1 MYLSYYN
8 LNEKPF
14 QISTDPKFLWLGEKH
29 KEALAILTYGILDN
43 KGFLLLTGDVG
54 TGKTT
59 IINTLLNN
67 LDDDVIAAHVPDPD
81 LEHLDFFNFIA
92 NVFSIDK
99 KFSTKGEFLNH
110 LSKFL
115 HDAYSKNKKV
125 LLIIDEAQRLKPEL
139 LEEIRLLSNIER
151 QDTKLLNIFFVGQEE
166 FNNVLIEP
174 ENRALRQRITINYY
188 IEPLTKN
195 ETKEYIKHRLNIAG
209 SKRNIF
215 SSSAIREIFSF
226 SKGFPRLINII
237 CDLALLTG
245 YVKEQKTIN
254 ELIIKECAKEL
265 QIPTEKAIEDDK
277 KKQKIV
283 PQKSQIAKSDPKQE
297 VAPVESQIAESDPKQ
312 EVAPIESRTSE
323 DDSNQEIKTGKLKP
337 AVKVLGCFFL
347 LVSLFILTW
356 WYIDYPAE
364 FKTKLSNINTYTTQI
379 IGNIKSK
386 LEQLLQSSS
395 TTINSKPVVQK
406 YSIDRIDSGQN
417 KQVQISEE
425 QDELLEDKNISNENL
440 SDNNGDHLDKLG
452 VVPKQIPDKNIII
465 YFRYN
470 SNELSDDA
478 LIKLDEAAEIM
489 SQNPYTN
496 IIIKGYTDIIGNYDY
511 NKGLSLFRAD
521 IVKSF
526 LTGKGINPTKI
537 KTIGMGPE
545 NPIDTNDTAKGR
557 RNNRRVEIE
566 FLKSK
571 LRDFLRRNVPIF

>member
-59 IINTLLNN
+59 IINALLNN
-67 LDDDVIAAHVPDPD
+67 LDDDVIAAHVSDPD

-99 KFSTKGEFLNH
+99 KFSTKGGFLNN

-115 HDAYSKNKKV
+115 HDSYSKNKKV

-166 FNNVLIEP
+166 FNNILIEP

-188 IEPLTKN
+188 IEPLTAN

-209 SKRNIF
+209 SEKNIF
-215 SSSAIREIFSF
+215 SSSAIREIFYF

-254 ELIIKECAKEL
+254 KLIIKECAKEL
-265 QIPTEKAIEDDK
+265 QIPAEKAVPLPKSQTSENDP
-277 KKQKIV
+277 KQKAAPIE
-283 PQKSQIAKSDPKQE
+283 SQIAKSDPKQK
-297 VAPVESQIAESDPKQ
+297 VV
-312 EVAPIESRTSE
+312 PIESRTSE
-323 DDSNQEIKTGKLKP
+323 DDSNQKIKTGKLKLV
-337 AVKVLGCFFL
+337 AKVAGCFFL
-347 LVSLFILTW
+347 LVGLLILTW
-356 WYIDYPAE
+356 YINYPAD
-364 FKTKLSNINTYTTQI
+364 FKTKLSNINKYLTQI
-379 IGNIKSK
+379 IDNINNSKSD
-386 LEQLLQSSS
+386 QLLQSSS
-395 TTINSKPVVQK
+395 TTINSRPVVQK

-425 QDELLEDKNISNENL
+425 QI
-440 SDNNGDHLDKLG
+440 
-452 VVPKQIPDKNIII
+452 VPKQITDNIII

-478 LIKLDEAAEIM
+478 LIKLDEVAAIM
-489 SQNPYTN
+489 TQNPDTN
-496 IIIKGYTDIIGNYDY
+496 IIIKGYTDTIGNYDY

-526 LTGKGINPTKI
+526 LTGKGINPAKI

-545 NPIDTNDTAKGR
+545 NPIDTNDTVEGR

-571 LRDFLRRNVPIF
+571 LRDFFRRNVPIF

>member
-8 LNEKPF
+8 LNKKPF
-14 QISTDPKFLWLGEKH
+14 QISTDPKFLWIGEKH
-29 KEALAILTYGILDN
+29 KEALAILSYGILDN
-43 KGFLLLTGDVG
+43 KGFLFLTGDVG

-59 IINTLLNN
+59 IINALINN
-67 LDDDVIAAHVPDPD
+67 LDDDVIAAHVPDPG
-81 LEHLDFFNFIA
+81 LEDLDFFNFIA

-110 LSKFL
+110 LRKFL
-115 HDAYSKNKKV
+115 NDAYSKNKKV
-125 LLIIDEAQRLKPEL
+125 LLIIDEAQRLKSEL

-151 QDTKLLNIFFVGQEE
+151 QDTKLLNIFFVGQKE
-166 FNNVLIEP
+166 FNNILIEP
-174 ENRALRQRITINYY
+174 ENRALRQRITINYH
-188 IEPLTKN
+188 IEPLTEN

-215 SSSAIREIFSF
+215 SSSAIGEIFSL

-254 ELIIKECAKEL
+254 ELTLIKECAKEL

-277 KKQKIV
+277 KKQEIV
-283 PQKSQIAKSDPKQE
+283 PQKSQIA
-297 VAPVESQIAESDPKQ
+297 ESDPNQ
-312 EVAPIESRTSE
+312 EVAPIESQIAE
-323 DDSNQEIKTGKLKP
+323 NESNQEVKRGGLKP
-337 AVKVLGCFFL
+337 AAKVLGCFFL
-347 LVSLFILTW
+347 LVNLLILTW
-356 WYIDYPAE
+356 WYINYPAE
-364 FKTKLSNINTYTTQI
+364 FKIKLSNINKYMKQI
-379 IGNIKSK
+379 IDNINNSKS
-386 LEQLLQSSS
+386 EQLLQSSS
-395 TTINSKPVVQK
+395 TIINSKPVVQK
-406 YSIDRIDSGQN
+406 YSINQIDSGQN

-440 SDNNGDHLDKLG
+440 SDNNGDYLDKLG
-452 VVPKQIPDKNIII
+452 IAPKQIPDKNIII
-465 YFRYN
+465 YFKYN
-470 SNELSDDA
+470 TNELSDDA

-489 SQNPYTN
+489 TQNPDTD
-496 IIIKGYTDIIGNYDY
+496 IIAKGYTDSSGFYGY
-511 NKGLSLFRAD
+511 NKELSLFRAN

-545 NPIDTNDTAKGR
+545 NPIDTNETAKGR

-566 FLKSK
+566 FTTQVHSSRFTVHSWL
-571 LRDFLRRNVPIF
+571 P

>member
-8 LNEKPF
+8 LNKKPF

-59 IINTLLNN
+59 IINALINN
-67 LDDDVIAAHVPDPD
+67 LDDDVIAAHVPDPG
-81 LEHLDFFNFIA
+81 LEDLDFFNFIA

-110 LSKFL
+110 LRKFL
-115 HDAYSKNKKV
+115 NDAYSKNKKV

-151 QDTKLLNIFFVGQEE
+151 QDTKLLNIFFVGQKE
-166 FNNVLIEP
+166 FNNILIGP

-188 IEPLTKN
+188 IEPLTEN
-195 ETKEYIKHRLNIAG
+195 EIKEYIKHRLNIAG
-209 SKRNIF
+209 SEKNIF

-265 QIPTEKAIEDDK
+265 QIPAEEA
-277 KKQKIV
+277 V
-283 PQKSQIAKSDPKQE
+283 PQKSQIA
-297 VAPVESQIAESDPKQ
+297 ESDPNQ
-312 EVAPIESRTSE
+312 EVAPIESQTSE
-323 DDSNQEIKTGKLKP
+323 DESNQEVKRGGLKP

-347 LVSLFILTW
+347 LVSLLILTW
-356 WYIDYPAE
+356 WYIKYPAE
-364 FKTKLSNINTYTTQI
+364 FKIKFSNINKYMMQI
-379 IGNIKSK
+379 IDNINNSKS
-386 LEQLLQSSS
+386 EQLLQSSS

-406 YSIDRIDSGQN
+406 YPINQIDSGQN

-425 QDELLEDKNISNENL
+425 QI
-440 SDNNGDHLDKLG
+440 
-452 VVPKQIPDKNIII
+452 VPKQIPDKNIII
-465 YFRYN
+465 HFKYN
-470 SNELSDDA
+470 SNELSGDA
-478 LIKLDEAAEIM
+478 LIKLDEATEIM
-489 SQNPYTN
+489 TQNPDTD
-496 IIIKGYTDIIGNYDY
+496 IIIKGHTDSFGFYDY
-511 NKGLSLFRAD
+511 NKELSLFRAN

-545 NPIDTNDTAKGR
+545 NPIDTNETAKGR
-557 RNNRRVEIE
+557 RSNRRVEIE
-566 FLKSK
+566 FLNKTG
-571 LRDFLRRNVPIF
+571 

>member
-188 IEPLTKN
+188 IEPLTEN

-215 SSSAIREIFSF
+215 SSSAIGEIFSF

-277 KKQKIV
+277 KKQEIV
-283 PQKSQIAKSDPKQE
+283 PPKSQTSEDDSKQE
-297 VAPVESQIAESDPKQ
+297 VAPIESQIAESDPKQ

-356 WYIDYPAE
+356 WYINYPAE

-386 LEQLLQSSS
+386 SEQLLQSSS

-489 SQNPYTN
+489 TQNPYTN

-537 KTIGMGPE
+537 KTIGMGSE

>member
-67 LDDDVIAAHVPDPD
+67 LDDDIIAAHVPDPD
-81 LEHLDFFNFIA
+81 LEHLDFFNFVA

-166 FNNVLIEP
+166 FNKILIEP

-188 IEPLTKN
+188 IEPLTEN

-209 SKRNIF
+209 SEKNIF

-277 KKQKIV
+277 KKQEIV
-283 PQKSQIAKSDPKQE
+283 PK
-297 VAPVESQIAESDPKQ
+297 ESQIAESDPNQ
-312 EVAPIESRTSE
+312 EVAPIESQIAE
-323 DDSNQEIKTGKLKP
+323 NESNQEVKRGGLKP
-337 AVKVLGCFFL
+337 TAKVLGCFFL
-347 LVSLFILTW
+347 LVSLLILTW
-356 WYIDYPAE
+356 WYISYPAA

-395 TTINSKPVVQK
+395 IIINSKPVVQK
-406 YSIDRIDSGQN
+406 YSIDQIDSGQN

-425 QDELLEDKNISNENL
+425 QNELLEDKNISNENL
-440 SDNNGDHLDKLG
+440 SDNNGAHLDKLG
-452 VVPKQIPDKNIII
+452 IVPKQIPDKNIII

-470 SNELSDDA
+470 TNELSDDA

-489 SQNPYTN
+489 TQNPDAD
-496 IIIKGYTDIIGNYDY
+496 IIIKGYADTIGNYDY
-511 NKGLSLFRAD
+511 NKELSLFRAN

-545 NPIDTNDTAKGR
+545 NPIDTNETAKGR

-566 FLKSK
+566 FTTQVHRSRVHASRLENDEEIKAT
-571 LRDFLRRNVPIF
+571 NPEP

>member
-166 FNNVLIEP
+166 FNNILIEP

-188 IEPLTKN
+188 IEPLTEN

-215 SSSAIREIFSF
+215 SSSAIGEIFSF

-265 QIPTEKAIEDDK
+265 QIPTEKAPPPKESK
-277 KKQKIV
+277 V
-283 PQKSQIAKSDPKQE
+283 AEGDPN
-297 VAPVESQIAESDPKQ
+297 Q
-312 EVAPIESRTSE
+312 EVAPIESQIAE
-323 DDSNQEIKTGKLKP
+323 DESNQEVKRGGLKP
-337 AVKVLGCFFL
+337 AAKVLGCFFL

-356 WYIDYPAE
+356 WYINYPAE

-406 YSIDRIDSGQN
+406 YSINQIDSGQN

-425 QDELLEDKNISNENL
+425 QNKLLVDKNISNGNL
-440 SDNNGDHLDKLG
+440 SDNNGDGLDKLG
-452 VVPKQIPDKNIII
+452 IVPKQILDKNIII
-465 YFRYN
+465 YFRFN
-470 SNELSDDA
+470 TNKLSDDA

-489 SQNPYTN
+489 TQNPDTD
-496 IIIKGYTDIIGNYDY
+496 IIIKGYTDTTGNYDY
-511 NKGLSLFRAD
+511 NKELSLLRAN

-526 LTGKGINPTKI
+526 LADKGINPTKI

-545 NPIDTNDTAKGR
+545 KPMYSNETAKGR

-566 FLKSK
+566 FL
-571 LRDFLRRNVPIF
+571 

>member
-67 LDDDVIAAHVPDPD
+67 LDDDIIAAHVPDPD
-81 LEHLDFFNFIA
+81 LEHLDFFNFVA

-115 HDAYSKNKKV
+115 HDAYLKNKKV

-166 FNNVLIEP
+166 FNKILIEP

-188 IEPLTKN
+188 IEPLTEN

-209 SKRNIF
+209 SEKNIF
-215 SSSAIREIFSF
+215 SSSAIGEIFSF
-226 SKGFPRLINII
+226 SRGFPRLINII

-265 QIPTEKAIEDDK
+265 QIPTEEA
-277 KKQKIV
+277 
-283 PQKSQIAKSDPKQE
+283 PSPK
-297 VAPVESQIAESDPKQ
+297 ESQIAESDSNQEVAPKESQIAESDSNQ
-312 EVAPIESRTSE
+312 EVAPIESQIAE
-323 DDSNQEIKTGKLKP
+323 NESNQEVKRGGLKS
-337 AVKVLGCFFL
+337 AAKVLGCFFL
-347 LVSLFILTW
+347 LVSLLILTW
-356 WYIDYPAE
+356 WYINYPAE

-406 YSIDRIDSGQN
+406 YSINQIDSGQN

-425 QDELLEDKNISNENL
+425 QIVL
-440 SDNNGDHLDKLG
+440 
-452 VVPKQIPDKNIII
+452 KQIPDKNIII
-465 YFRYN
+465 YFRLN
-470 SNELSDDA
+470 TNELSDDA
-478 LIKLDEAAEIM
+478 LIKLDEATEIM
-489 SQNPYTN
+489 TQNPDTD
-496 IIIKGYTDIIGNYDY
+496 IIIKGYTDTIGNYDY
-511 NKGLSLFRAD
+511 NKGLSLFRAN

-526 LTGKGINPTKI
+526 LAGKGINPTKI

-545 NPIDTNDTAKGR
+545 NPIDSNETAKER

-566 FLKSK
+566 FLNKTGSFSINPGK
-571 LRDFLRRNVPIF
+571 LHDTRLAH